1 MWWNGPG
8 WVPMYGWWIMPIFGI
23 LFLLIFLFI
32 FSRFFGGGVG
42 FCGRPPAD
50 RDSGMEELR
59 KEIKALRDEVKELK
73 DKDRKADK
81 S

>member
-8 WVPMYGWWIMPIFGI
+8 CGPMYGWWFMPIFGI
-23 LFLLIFLFI
+23 LFLLIFLFVI
-32 FSRFFGGGVG
+32 GRFFGGWGG

-50 RDSGMEELR
+50 RDSSIDELR
-59 KEIKALRDEVKELK
+59 REIKALRDEVKELK
-73 DKDRKADK
+73 DKDRKTDK